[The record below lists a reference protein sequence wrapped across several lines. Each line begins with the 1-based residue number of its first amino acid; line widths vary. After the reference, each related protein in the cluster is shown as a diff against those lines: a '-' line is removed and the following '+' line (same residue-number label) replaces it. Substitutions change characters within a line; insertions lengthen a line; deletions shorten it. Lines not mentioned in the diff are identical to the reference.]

1 MIEVVIA
8 HLLERPVSSQ
18 CSPVTA
24 ASATHN
30 TSRLKMM
37 ADTSLPSTPLTGS
50 ESERLRSMSLGESG
64 SHSVTMTNIVS
75 HSKRRG
81 MESRRHGF
89 KPRTITEWES
99 DQKQIQGIA
108 EKHEVIKSKGD

>member
-30 TSRLKMM
+30 TSSLKMM
-37 ADTSLPSTPLTGS
+37 ADTSLPSTPLTGL

-64 SHSVTMTNIVS
+64 S

-89 KPRTITEWES
+89 KPRTIAEWES

-108 EKHEVIKSKGD
+108 EKHEVVMGKGD